1 MVCFQESNHSF
12 SIHVILVVG
21 WFHRLRF
28 NEECARKTFASCVVT
43 CHGEHLSQVFFFSL
57 LVRVK
62 QAHIALT
69 SSPEDIVC
77 TSQFNG
83 GIDGIFDFANTCDLE
98 DVREVIQRQ
107 IDFLHETDVDFLLV
121 KELENGEEDL
131 RDDVY
136 LVESDAVELDDILIP
151 ELIMDMEMSVVCDE
165 DCKGLCFKCG
175 KDLNQGPCGCVTKE
189 VDPRLAVLQKFLDSK
204 E

>member
-1 MVCFQESNHSF
+1 MQIRLQELATMPDYRAQFDYTTDLSKEEVGFEFPFQKP
-12 SIHVILVVG
+12 V
-21 WFHRLRF
+21 RLEGEVSDDAGAITLRATVYATVTTR
-28 NEECARKTFASCVVT
+28 CARCGKPV
-43 CHGEHLSQVFFFSL
+43 EYD
-57 LVRVK
+57 K
-62 QAHIALT
+62 
-69 SSPEDIVC
+69 
-77 TSQFNG
+77 
-83 GIDGIFDFANTCDLE
+83 
-98 DVREVIQRQ
+98 
-107 IDFLHETDVDFLLV
+107 ETDVDFLLV

-175 KDLNQGPCGCVTKE
+175 KDLNQGPCGCSVRE
-189 VDPRLAVLQKFLDSK
+189 IDPRLAVLQKFLDNK

>member
-1 MVCFQESNHSF
+1 M
-12 SIHVILVVG
+12 
-21 WFHRLRF
+21 
-28 NEECARKTFASCVVT
+28 
-43 CHGEHLSQVFFFSL
+43 
-57 LVRVK
+57 
-62 QAHIALT
+62 
-69 SSPEDIVC
+69 
-77 TSQFNG
+77 
-83 GIDGIFDFANTCDLE
+83 
-98 DVREVIQRQ
+98 
-107 IDFLHETDVDFLLV
+107 DFLLV